1 MKSLM
6 EEVIEIGYIDFSKI
20 NIAVIGDCMLDIY
33 HYGSVERISPEAPV
47 PIFKSNN
54 IEPEYRLGGAC
65 NTALNLAKLGVQTHL
80 FGFVGKDINAT
91 YIKSYLLEN
100 NINFTLIELKD
111 YPTITKSRYFSKNQ
125 QIIRIDHENTDGEI
139 YNHGKQEQLI
149 KAFNEMCP
157 RMDAVII
164 SDYGKG
170 TLYNPVLSTIID
182 NCAEKTPF
190 FVDPK
195 LNNWTFYKNA
205 FCITPNW
212 VEFKDACHRPLMTY
226 DLDEVSIIARDLC
239 HKHNIEYILITL
251 GSKGMQLCDKNGYV
265 DARSAKA
272 EEVYDVSGAGDT
284 VIATIAAAY
293 CKGYPM
299 TVGMQ
304 LATMA
309 AKVVIGHL
317 GTYAVTDSE
326 LRLEL
331 CKVHNSTSGKEC

>member
-1 MKSLM
+1 MKSLIN
-6 EEVIEIGYIDFSKI
+6 EINEIGYIDFSKI

-54 IEPEYRLGGAC
+54 LEPEYRLGGAC
-65 NTALNLAKLGVQTHL
+65 NTALNLAKLGVKTHL

-91 YIKSYLLEN
+91 YIKSYLLEH

-111 YPTITKSRYFSKNQ
+111 YPTITKNRYFSKNQ

-139 YNHGKQEQLI
+139 YNHGRQQQLI
-149 KAFNEMCP
+149 KVFNEMCP
-157 RMDAVII
+157 RMDALII

-170 TLYNPVLSTIID
+170 TLYNPVLNAIID
-182 NCAEKTPF
+182 GCAEKTPF

-195 LNNWTFYKNA
+195 INNWEFYKNS

-212 VEFKDACHRPLMTY
+212 KEFKDACHRPLMKY
-226 DLDEVSIIARDLC
+226 DPGAVSIIARHLC
-239 HKHNIEYILITL
+239 HEYNIKYILITL
-251 GSKGMQLCDKNGYV
+251 GSKGMQLCSKDGHIES
-265 DARSAKA
+265 RSTKA

-284 VIATIAAAY
+284 VIATMAAAH
-293 CKGYPM
+293 CKGYTM
-299 TVGMQ
+299 TIGMQ

-309 AKVVIGHL
+309 AKVVISHL

-331 CKVHNSTSGKEC
+331 CKKHSTSGKEC

>member
-6 EEVIEIGYIDFSKI
+6 DEINEIGYIDFSNI

-33 HYGSVERISPEAPV
+33 HYGTVERISPEAPV

-54 IEPEYRLGGAC
+54 LEPEYRLGGAC

-91 YIKSYLLEN
+91 YIKSYLLEY

-125 QIIRIDHENTDGEI
+125 QIIRIDHENTDGEV
-139 YNHGKQEQLI
+139 YNNGNQKQLI
-149 KAFNEMCP
+149 AAFHDLCP
-157 RMDAVII
+157 KMNAVIV

-170 TLYNPVLSTIID
+170 TLYNPVLDSIIKK
-182 NCAEKTPF
+182 CAEKTPF
-190 FVDPK
+190 FIDPK
-195 LNNWTFYKNA
+195 LNDWSFYKNS

-212 VEFKDACHRPLMTY
+212 QEFKDACHRPLMIY
-226 DLDEVSIIARDLC
+226 DPDEVSIIARHMC
-239 HKHNIEYILITL
+239 HEYNLEYILITL
-251 GSKGMQLCDKNGYV
+251 GSKGMQLCDKNGLV
-265 DARSAKA
+265 GIRPTKA

-284 VIATIAAAY
+284 VIATIAASY

-299 TVGMQ
+299 LIGMR
-304 LATMA
+304 LANLA
-309 AKVVIGHL
+309 AKIVIGHL
-317 GTYAVTDSE
+317 GTYAITDSE
-326 LRLEL
+326 LKLEL
-331 CKVHNSTSGKEC
+331 CKAHNNKGGKEC